1 MNARQL
7 IATSVLAIS
16 ATVPAVVMASPVTH
30 QGDGTSHVYSV
41 SQQRDQITRQTVL
54 NEYQQAVKSGEITSL
69 SGDATVAQQV
79 GKSNATRAD
88 VLGKIMG
95 ANLNEGDAS

>member
-16 ATVPAVVMASPVTH
+16 ATVPAVAMANSATQ
-30 QGDGTSHVYSV
+30 QGDATSHVYSE
-41 SQQRDQITRQTVL
+41 SQQRDQVTRQTVL
-54 NEYQQAVKSGEITSL
+54 NEYQQALTSGKFNPA
-69 SGDATVAQQV
+69 SGDPSVVMQV
-79 GKSNATRAD
+79 GKSTATRAE

-95 ANLNEGDAS
+95 ADLNEGDAS